1 MLVQLHIEN
10 YALIDHIVVE
20 FGPGF
25 NVLTGETG
33 TGKSMIIGALALVL
47 GQRAHTDLIRAQD
60 KPTLIEALFDISG
73 RSDLQQELHT
83 LGIELDESHLLL
95 KRVVTKNGSRCY
107 INASLATLSML
118 QGLGQHLVDIL
129 GQHQHHTLLQQEQQR
144 TLLDAF
150 GKLSEDVAALRQAY
164 QHYHEL
170 QQEYQHLQRTEQE
183 RLQRQD
189 LIQFQLQEIDQAQL
203 HADEEAR
210 LHQERHLLMNA
221 ETLYGLSQE
230 VYAAL
235 YRNESSASEMLT
247 VALDKLAQLAA
258 LDPQQEPLRRDVQES
273 LYVIEEVV
281 HSVRDYGARMD
292 VDPARLQAI
301 EDRLAVVAR
310 LKRKYGKTIAEILQ
324 HRDTI
329 ASEQQSWD
337 QHEERLEAL
346 EAELGK
352 RRQSLKSLAITLSDK
367 RQQTAKRLEQ
377 AVQQELQELNMAHPV
392 FRIVCRLRH
401 HPDGDVAVGTERVA
415 LSADGIDDISYFFSS
430 NPGQDPKP
438 LTRIVSGGE
447 LSRVMLA
454 LKSILA
460 REDRIPTLIFDE
472 VDAGM
477 GGKTAKIV
485 GEKLRRI
492 AHSHQVF
499 CITHLPQIA
508 SHGDQHYRVDKSV
521 DGGQTSTELRP
532 LSFDERIE
540 EIARMS
546 GGKHITETTRKHAV
560 EMLTQHP

>member
-1 MLVQLHIEN
+1 
-10 YALIDHIVVE
+10 
-20 FGPGF
+20 
-25 NVLTGETG
+25 
-33 TGKSMIIGALALVL
+33 
-47 GQRAHTDLIRAQD
+47 
-60 KPTLIEALFDISG
+60 
-73 RSDLQQELHT
+73 
-83 LGIELDESHLLL
+83 
-95 KRVVTKNGSRCY
+95 
-107 INASLATLSML
+107 
-118 QGLGQHLVDIL
+118 
-129 GQHQHHTLLQQEQQR
+129 
-144 TLLDAF
+144 
-150 GKLSEDVAALRQAY
+150 
-164 QHYHEL
+164 
-170 QQEYQHLQRTEQE
+170 
-183 RLQRQD
+183 
-189 LIQFQLQEIDQAQL
+189 
-203 HADEEAR
+203 
-210 LHQERHLLMNA
+210 MNA

-521 DGGQTSTELRP
+521 DGDQTSTELRP

-546 GGKHITETTRKHAV
+546 GGEHITETTRKHAV

>member
-107 INASLATLSML
+107 INASLATLAML

-170 QQEYQHLQRTEQE
+170 RQEYQHLQRTEQE

-521 DGGQTSTELRP
+521 DGDQTSTELRP

>member
-107 INASLATLSML
+107 INASLATLAML

-210 LHQERHLLMNA
+210 LHQERHLLVNA

-521 DGGQTSTELRP
+521 DGDQTSTELRP

>member
-107 INASLATLSML
+107 INANLATLAML

-144 TLLDAF
+144 ALLDAF

-210 LHQERHLLMNA
+210 SHQERHLLMNA
-221 ETLYGLSQE
+221 ETLYALSQE

-258 LDPQQEPLRRDVQES
+258 LDPQQEPLRHDVQES

-346 EAELGK
+346 ETELGK

-367 RQQTAKRLEQ
+367 RQQTAK
-377 AVQQELQELNMAHPV
+377 
-392 FRIVCRLRH
+392 
-401 HPDGDVAVGTERVA
+401 G
-415 LSADGIDDISYFFSS
+415 
-430 NPGQDPKP
+430 
-438 LTRIVSGGE
+438 LT
-447 LSRVMLA
+447 A
-454 LKSILA
+454 N
-460 REDRIPTLIFDE
+460 DE
-472 VDAGM
+472 VLIGAVTIVDEWYQLIAKKLE
-477 GGKTAKIV
+477 KTVCATDC
-485 GEKLRRI
+485 R
-492 AHSHQVF
+492 
-499 CITHLPQIA
+499 P
-508 SHGDQHYRVDKSV
+508 KS
-521 DGGQTSTELRP
+521 
-532 LSFDERIE
+532 SFVSIF
-540 EIARMS
+540 
-546 GGKHITETTRKHAV
+546 
-560 EMLTQHP
+560 